1 MNEEAI
7 LFGSADTL
15 MGIISN
21 PSDMK
26 RNDELPAVIFLNSG
40 AIHRVGP
47 NRLSVRMAR
56 DLVSLG
62 FMCFRFD
69 FSGIGDSLA
78 SGDGSPI
85 AERWVSETQDAMTLL
100 TKERGIER
108 FILVGNCSG
117 GAIALLTAFRDQRVI
132 GLVPINP
139 MSEKKV
145 LRYFVRLA
153 LFNPKSWL
161 RLISGRMKY
170 QEIRKVFEKRITGHT
185 SSGQEYSQAIDIVD
199 EFQKLLERE
208 INILFVYCQWDPN
221 LDYFRA
227 FIRKKID
234 GQGHKVKVE
243 IIKNLDH
250 DFHLV
255 WGQEQLIQ
263 RVHDWALHFTAR

>member
-1 MNEEAI
+1 MNEEAV
-7 LFGSADTL
+7 LFGSSDTL
-15 MGIISN
+15 VGIISN
-21 PSDMK
+21 PSDRRK
-26 RNDELPAVIFLNSG
+26 NDELPAVIFLNSG

-47 NRLSVRMAR
+47 NRLSVSMAR
-56 DLVSLG
+56 DLASMG
-62 FMCFRFD
+62 FVCFRFD

-78 SGDGSPI
+78 SGDGSLI
-85 AERWVSETQDAMTLL
+85 AERWVSETQDAMSLL
-100 TKERGIER
+100 NKVRGIGR
-108 FILVGNCSG
+108 FILIGNCSG
-117 GAIALLTAFRDQRVI
+117 GAIALMTAFRDQRVI

-145 LRYFVRLA
+145 MRYFVRLA

-170 QEIRKVFEKRITGHT
+170 QEIRKVFEKRNSGHT
-185 SSGQEYSQAIDIVD
+185 SSEKDYSQAIDIVG
-199 EFQKLLERE
+199 ELQKLLDRE
-208 INILFVYCQWDPN
+208 INLLFVYCQWDPN

-234 GQGHKVKVE
+234 GWDHKVKVE
-243 IIKNLDH
+243 IIKNSDH